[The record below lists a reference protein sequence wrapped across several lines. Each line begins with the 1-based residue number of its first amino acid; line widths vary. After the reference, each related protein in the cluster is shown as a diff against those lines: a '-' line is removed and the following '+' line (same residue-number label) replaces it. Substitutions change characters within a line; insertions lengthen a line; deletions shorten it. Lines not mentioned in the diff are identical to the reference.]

1 MVKIEKD
8 RRLNARL
15 KLKIGQKVIFPK
27 MIGELMRPRPAT
39 IIAEYPTFY
48 LARTEGGYTET
59 IHRYGS
65 LDGVKL

>member
-1 MVKIEKD
+1 MVKREKD

-15 KLKIGQKVIFPK
+15 KLKIGEKVTLPK
-27 MIGELMRPRPAT
+27 MVGELKRSRPAT
-39 IIAEYPTFY
+39 VIAEYPTY
-48 LARTEGGYTET
+48 YVVRTRGGYNET

>member
-8 RRLNARL
+8 KRLNARL

-27 MIGELMRPRPAT
+27 MIGELMRPRPA
-39 IIAEYPTFY
+39 IVIAEYPTFY
-48 LARTEGGYTET
+48 VARTKNGYTET

-65 LDGVKL
+65 LDGVKA